1 MPLAVNSRTAFTF
14 LPINIRW
21 QRLEQK
27 TFKIS
32 IILVQCGKRFL
43 EVHTVNFQF
52 VLFPLRFSFFKFFY
66 FIFSAT
72 PPKMRQR
79 IATTTATVWQNMF
92 RVFFLSLFLVL
103 PSLPSS
109 RERERVRVL
118 LLSFSSCDLL
128 ILYSL
133 HEGEFRDKG
142 RNWECLWVREGERES
157 VSLLG
162 WIYAHFSIPAPGGS
176 SSSSSYLTWL
186 TQISEMV
193 SILWLAVVKEIWDEC
208 CKTFL
213 NTILATMYLL
223 YVCDEDMWQ
232 ELWLQDRYLIS
243 IHN

>member
-1 MPLAVNSRTAFTF
+1 MTKHVP
-14 LPINIRW
+14 
-21 QRLEQK
+21 
-27 TFKIS
+27 
-32 IILVQCGKRFL
+32 
-43 EVHTVNFQF
+43 
-52 VLFPLRFSFFKFFY
+52 SFF
-66 FIFSAT
+66 SLS
-72 PPKMRQR
+72 
-79 IATTTATVWQNMF
+79 
-92 RVFFLSLFLVL
+92 FLSCLHSPV
-103 PSLPSS
+103 
-109 RERERVRVL
+109 RERESKREYVRLGERVRVL

-162 WIYAHFSIPAPGGS
+162 WIYAHFSIPAPGG
-176 SSSSSYLTWL
+176 SSSSYLTWL

>member
-1 MPLAVNSRTAFTF
+1 MESDFRRCT
-14 LPINIRW
+14 
-21 QRLEQK
+21 K
-27 TFKIS
+27 S
-32 IILVQCGKRFL
+32 IFSL
-43 EVHTVNFQF
+43 
-52 VLFPLRFSFFKFFY
+52 FSFLFDSLFSSFFY

-142 RNWECLWVREGERES
+142 RNWECLWVREGEREGES
-157 VSLLG
+157 VCVCVSLLG
-162 WIYAHFSIPAPGGS
+162 WIYAHFSIPAPGG